1 MAIVPSSGT
10 NVRFLSGIKFNNDY
24 KHTRWFD
31 TLSDQLNWWA
41 NQTTVYAYNEFNIQR
56 VEDKTFIRFNVDIS
70 QLWGVNY
77 VVFYNEFH
85 GRQFYAFINKIEY
98 VQKNRTD
105 VHIEL
110 DVIQTFMFDI
120 QWQPS
125 FVVREHC
132 QLWNADGSPVINTV
146 PEDLNYGSEYNIAKV
161 QNFRPYNDLFFM
173 VVVAKKTM
181 HTGDWSNIS
190 DANGWAYSINGLPQ
204 ALNYYIMPFKLD
216 GSTPAC
222 SLGSLDPFVGDF
234 LVQCYKSTQAVN
246 NIVSIYITDMLPDQ
260 PSYDGNTISFNPNY
274 YQMQNIGSSPCIYVH
289 NIFYDTGAY
298 DAGLK
303 YDGFSSV
310 TESKL
315 LMYPYTVTLLDDFKG
330 NRVELKNEYI
340 NNTHLVVDM
349 KSSLGVSN
357 KVVYTVKDYLTSLM
371 TDDTLKD
378 MVTMEKALIDS
389 NPNDL
394 PVLVDNLSAFIQGN
408 RNSIQNQANSIMFNG
423 GMNAFNHVL
432 STPMMGM
439 TGPIG
444 LAQGVGSTIQGAGN
458 SILQMQA
465 MNAKQQ
471 DIGNTPP
478 SIAKMGGNSYF
489 DYGNGYTGIWIIKKE
504 ITPEYRKK
512 LSDFFNMFG
521 YKKNEVKFPNIHT
534 RQYWNFIQTKSC
546 IIQGNFNNE
555 DLEDIKSVFD
565 SGITL
570 WHTDDIGNY
579 TLTNEVI
586 ANG

>member
-31 TLSDQLNWWA
+31 TLADQLNWWA

-77 VVFYNEFH
+77 VVFWNEFH

-120 QWQPS
+120 TWQPS

-146 PEDLNYGSEYNIAKV
+146 PEDLNYGTEYNIAKV
-161 QNFRPYNDLFFM
+161 QNFRPYNDLYFM
-173 VVVAKKTM
+173 VVCCKKSM
-181 HTGDWSNIS
+181 HTSGSVNAD
-190 DANGWAYSINGLPQ
+190 GWNYSVNGLPQ
-204 ALNYYIMPFKLD
+204 ALNYYIMPFYLD
-216 GSTPAC
+216 GSTPAT

-234 LVQCYKSTQAVN
+234 LVQCYSTVKAVN
-246 NIVSIYITDMLPDQ
+246 DIVSIYITDMLPDQ
-260 PSYDGNTISFNPNY
+260 PSYDGTTISFNPTY
-274 YQMQNIGSSPCIYVH
+274 YQLQNVGTAPCIYVH
-289 NIFYDTGAY
+289 NIQYDTGAY

-315 LMYPYTVTLLDDFKG
+315 LMHPYTVTLLDDFKG

-340 NNTHLVVDM
+340 NNTHLVIDM
-349 KSSLGVSN
+349 KASLGPSN
-357 KVVYTVKDYLTSLM
+357 KVVYTIKDYLTSLM
-371 TDDTLKD
+371 SDDTLKD
-378 MVTMEKALIDS
+378 LVTMEKALIDT

-408 RNSIQNQANSIMFNG
+408 RNSIQNQKNSIYFNG
-423 GMNAFNHVL
+423 IMNAVSSGVNMGGNAVL
-432 STPMMGM
+432 GNE
-439 TGPIG
+439 IG
-444 LAQGVGSTIQGAGN
+444 AVSAGVGIVKGVGNDILALQQIQ
-458 SILQMQA
+458 
-465 MNAKQQ
+465 AKQQ

-512 LSDFFNMFG
+512 LSDFFNMYG
-521 YKKNEVKFPNIHT
+521 YKKNEVKFPNMHT

-565 SGITL
+565 GGITL